1 MDYRAVFQIAAAGM
15 NLEKRRV
22 DVAALNLANMNS
34 SAPAGQAPYAAQRV
48 AAGPLQVNFN
58 RAMGLAEPALLPR
71 DVHVVADAV
80 APRLVHEPGHPHADA
95 QGFVAYAAVDQATE
109 MVTVSTALRA
119 YEANV
124 AVASTARAMA
134 AKALELGGQG

>member
-1 MDYRAVFQIAAAGM
+1 MDYRMVFQIASAGM
-15 NLEKRRV
+15 ALEKQRL

-34 SAPAGQAPYAAQRV
+34 SAPAGQAPYAARK
-48 AAGPLQVNFN
+48 
-58 RAMGLAEPALLPR
+58 
-71 DVHVVADAV
+71 VVAQALTVDFGRALEQLGHAATREV
-80 APRLVHEPGHPHADA
+80 RVVAGNAAPRMVNDPGHPHADA

-109 MVTVSTALRA
+109 MVSVATALRA